1 MKDSV
6 AVRQEVDWSD
16 QCDNSG
22 KMIDAIINSS
32 RAYIVFITPD
42 FRVRFYNRKA
52 WQSSKILFGL
62 DLQLGSDFREYLNQ
76 LGEEIAHT
84 FKENFTK
91 VILEGG
97 TLATDR
103 EMHYHDVKGWIRTE
117 YTPVYDERVL
127 IGVSLRVVD
136 ITERKER
143 ELQIEQQNEKLS
155 EIAWIQSHETR
166 QPLASA
172 LGLLHIL
179 DRQSLTPDNQKIIA
193 LLDETIHKL
202 DVVIRDTVVKANSMC
217 QHKFNRS

>member
-1 MKDSV
+1 MKDGV
-6 AVRQEVDWSD
+6 AFWHELDWQD
-16 QCDNSG
+16 QFGNSS

-42 FRVRFYNRKA
+42 FRVGFCNRKA

-62 DLQLGSDFREYLNQ
+62 DLRIGSNFLEYLNQ
-76 LGEEIAHT
+76 MHEEISLT

-97 TLATDR
+97 TLTTDR
-103 EMHYHDVKGWIRTE
+103 EMRYHDVKGWIRTE
-117 YTPVYDERVL
+117 YTPVYNEQEL

-143 ELQIEQQNEKLS
+143 ELQIELQNDKLS

-179 DRQSLTPDNQKIIA
+179 DRQSLTHENQKIVA
-193 LLDETIHKL
+193 LLEETIQKL
-202 DVVIRDTVVKANSMC
+202 DVVIRDTVVKANTMC
-217 QHKFNRS
+217 QHKSKI